1 MRISLVAHNMYNK
14 RTNCREYRVEI
25 GRGVSRNIGQS
36 TRITYF
42 VGKSSSLPKDSPLLR
57 ENQRFTFRSD
67 KVISVAPKYNILLF
81 PKKYNLYFCLFLFF
95 MTWPLLR
102 VQASCLVEWVAIWVW
117 LIVSWWSDSGCIFW
131 VRIRQV
137 ILYCSYGDLH
147 YYSRSQSD
155 WIWIQLC
162 IMVSL
167 LFILSL

>member
-81 PKKYNLYFCLFLFF
+81 PKKYNLYFCPFK
-95 MTWPLLR
+95 TILR
-102 VQASCLVEWVAIWVW
+102 IVLVQNEL
-117 LIVSWWSDSGCIFW
+117 
-131 VRIRQV
+131 
-137 ILYCSYGDLH
+137 
-147 YYSRSQSD
+147 
-155 WIWIQLC
+155 
-162 IMVSL
+162 
-167 LFILSL
+167 